1 MTDLSYFK
9 ELSRRI
15 SPRQI
20 YSGVLVASFLISPT
34 GDMLIAQALLES
46 GQFFESGPTFV
57 DGDRVVWGD
66 TPNVVLSMD
75 RLAADKGL
83 AFSLLVTLLFVHLIT
98 RFSSRSDDALTR
110 GQTVCIVAACLIFVG
125 GRIWVQYQWV
135 DTISRNVTLGL
146 ATACVALAC
155 GRSKRSVSAK

>member
-9 ELSRRI
+9 ELSGRVG
-15 SPRQI
+15 PRQI
-20 YSGVLVASFLISPT
+20 YSGALIASFLISPT

-57 DGDRVVWGD
+57 DGDRVVWRD
-66 TPNVVLSMD
+66 TPNVVMSMD

-83 AFSLLVTLLFVHLIT
+83 AFALWVTLLYVHLLT
-98 RFSSRSDDALTR
+98 RFSSRSDGALTR

-125 GRIWVQYQWV
+125 SRIWVQYQWV
-135 DTISRNVTLGL
+135 DTISRNVMLGL

-155 GRSKRSVSAK
+155 RRSKRSESAK